1 MQEQIFKKEF
11 QNLNP
16 AQKEVVE
23 QIY

>member
-11 QNLNP
+11 KKLNS

-23 QIY
+23 QVY